1 MVSEKRALREEKEP
15 HILKILMPFIFR
27 IFSRA
32 RFLVRRARKTRIFL
46 HRSSGNRKKKT
57 FFS

>member
-1 MVSEKRALREEKEP
+1 MVSEKRALRKKKEP
-15 HILKILMPFIFR
+15 HILKILMPFLFR

-46 HRSSGNRKKKT
+46 HANRAHRKKKT

>member
-15 HILKILMPFIFR
+15 HILKIRMPFIFR

-32 RFLVRRARKTRIFL
+32 HFLVRRARKMHVFL
-46 HRSSGNRKKKT
+46 HANRAHRKKKT

>member
-1 MVSEKRALREEKEP
+1 MASEKQALREEKEP

-32 RFLVRRARKTRIFL
+32 RFWSDARKIRVFL
-46 HRSSGNRKKKT
+46 HANRAHRKKK
-57 FFS
+57 